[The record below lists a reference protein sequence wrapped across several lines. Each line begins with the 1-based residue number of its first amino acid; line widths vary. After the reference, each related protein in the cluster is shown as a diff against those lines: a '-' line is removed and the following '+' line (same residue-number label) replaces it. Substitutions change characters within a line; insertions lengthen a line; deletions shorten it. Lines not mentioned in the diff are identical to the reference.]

1 MSDGLTH
8 QQNACLSF
16 IQRFIS
22 ESGGVSP
29 SYDQIKDGIGIKSKS
44 GVHRLLTALEERG
57 FIERLPHRARAIH
70 LHTWPAVKATASAE
84 GLLGPRLSVLVDV
97 MARADAKAPAEI
109 IREAVEAYWDGWGP
123 YRSHGSTRTE
133 TTHV

>member
-1 MSDGLTH
+1 MSGGLTR
-8 QQNACLSF
+8 QQNACLTF
-16 IQRFIS
+16 ILRYVD

-29 SYDQIKDGIGIKSKS
+29 SFDEIKKAIGLSSKS

-57 FIERLPHRARAIH
+57 FIERLPNRARSIH

-84 GLLGPRLSVLVDV
+84 GLLGPRLAVLVDV
-97 MARADAKAPAEI
+97 MARADSKAPAEI